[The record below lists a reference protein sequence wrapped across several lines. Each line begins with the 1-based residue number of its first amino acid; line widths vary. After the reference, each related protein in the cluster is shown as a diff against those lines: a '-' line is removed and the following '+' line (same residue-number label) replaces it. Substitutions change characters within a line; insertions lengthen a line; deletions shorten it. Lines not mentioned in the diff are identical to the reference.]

1 MSATS
6 VTLRV
11 SLVFSN
17 RSSNPEPDFSGSRTQ
32 IEQEFSSLFPNFCN
46 LYFTELW
53 KISYIAK
60 VWEKWK
66 KEPVQLMF
74 KIHFFSGW
82 VSGSTQNSSLTRYF
96 THSSEIRV
104 FAKVFD
110 PQNAPKFAIF
120 LWKENTKLL
129 FPLFI
134 SYYLIFSP
142 NKCPGLMST

>member
-32 IEQEFSSLFPNFCN
+32 IEQDFSSLFPNFCN

-74 KIHFFSGW
+74 KIHFFMGW
-82 VSGSTQNSSLTRYF
+82 VSSSTQNSSLTRYF

-104 FAKVFD
+104 FAKVF
-110 PQNAPKFAIF
+110 ASAKCFKICY
-120 LWKENTKLL
+120 
-129 FPLFI
+129 I
-134 SYYLIFSP
+134 SYIQKPKVVFSIFQFIQLYFS
-142 NKCPGLMST
+142 S